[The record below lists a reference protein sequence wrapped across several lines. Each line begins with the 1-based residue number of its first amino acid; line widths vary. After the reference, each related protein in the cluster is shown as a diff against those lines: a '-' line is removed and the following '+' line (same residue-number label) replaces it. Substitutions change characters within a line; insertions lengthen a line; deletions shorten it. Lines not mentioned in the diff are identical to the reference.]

1 MCDRLDFWR
10 YSSMLAE
17 GEIVKAKIVCR
28 TSLYRI
34 FRLYIK
40 KKRWTQKK
48 PYKTETWFFIFILL
62 FTLPQIHLIRFT
74 SNHSALKFYI
84 CA

>member
-34 FRLYIK
+34 FRLYIYK
-40 KKRWTQKK
+40 QKRWTQKNLTK
-48 PYKTETWFFIFILL
+48 RKHGFSYLFCYLPYHK
-62 FTLPQIHLIRFT
+62 
-74 SNHSALKFYI
+74 YI
-84 CA
+84 KLGSHPIIPH

>member
-10 YSSMLAE
+10 YSSMLAD

-40 KKRWTQKK
+40 KKDGIKK
-48 PYKTETWFFIFILL
+48 NLTNRKHGFFIFILL

>member
-34 FRLYIK
+34 FRLYKK
-40 KKRWTQKK
+40 KKRWTQKNLTK
-48 PYKTETWFFIFILL
+48 RKQGFSYLFCYLPYHK
-62 FTLPQIHLIRFT
+62 
-74 SNHSALKFYI
+74 YI
-84 CA
+84 